1 VSQCAGQVRILAGH
15 RHACRPTVWDRC
27 RCAVACA
34 TNTTTCSLAC
44 RPHAAKPTCI
54 GRCRYVTNTNIK
66 IIILLDDEQPVK
78 DEQLAKVLRRLHAL
92 YVDTVSN
99 PFHTLGMPIKSAR
112 FEQQLEAIVTSYPK
126 PPGSVG
132 GFQS

>member
-1 VSQCAGQVRILAGH
+1 MLA
-15 RHACRPTVWDRC
+15 R
-27 RCAVACA
+27 
-34 TNTTTCSLAC
+34 SSS
-44 RPHAAKPTCI
+44 AAWPC
-54 GRCRYVTNTNIK
+54 CRYVTNTNIK
-66 IIILLDDEQPVK
+66 IILLLDDEQPVK